1 VTPRGVETEV
11 VVPLGTL
18 TVSNA
23 SVDVDGLAIEVDGHR
38 LEVNGKVTLVGL
50 LPSKVDAHLSGR
62 IAAELLA
69 IAAGEQVADTSG
81 SAPISV
87 SVTGDFANPNI
98 EGTLSFDSPF
108 NVSPRSLRR
117 EVTLGEGRI
126 VFKNHTL
133 TVEGVRGTIDDGTVA
148 VDGMLRLAEWKF
160 ASIDVQA
167 KLSAL
172 KHRVPGVLEVEA
184 NTDFHLYSIGN
195 QLHLTGRVEII
206 DGRYVQEFRITKLLE
221 PVRTR
226 ERSVPFWVGVPML
239 ERLRLSLTVTTTG
252 NFAVATNWASLQLS
266 GNVTISGTP
275 VDPRLAGQ
283 VRVEEGTLHFPGL
296 RPTFDVEGG
305 MVSFAPLEQVS
316 EGTSVDIS
324 GRSLY
329 VDRDER
335 QHNVRMHVYG
345 KLSHLIFD
353 LSTEEGLNAAQT
365 FVLISAGRTSDE
377 VRQQA
382 RGETGQVVPKDTSSS
397 NAGSGVSSDSSSV
410 AGTADRLVKDFASD
424 FLSVMIEEPLKNK
437 FGLDC
442 ARLEIGTESSLAYT
456 CLKFGRLGRV
466 EAEWEY
472 GYQGRTRWRYGFSTK
487 MTNRLSLSYSIER
500 RAQQTD
506 DEENVATQS
515 FELKYRWTVK

>member
-1 VTPRGVETEV
+1 VHFGGKLFQGKFVIDGDAQLVPPDRLSARVDFKRVELDEFTPVAAALGVHGWVSGHVEVALGDKVQASLHITELSASVDGYDERGRPTPVPVESVNEIALEYDGTTARLVEPAHLRTPEGEFSLEGSAGPRALDVALHGEVQLALLEAYTRRYVDKVKGVARADLRVTGSPAAPQVKGTLALTDVHVTPRGVETEV

-335 QHNVRMHVYG
+335 
-345 KLSHLIFD
+345 
-353 LSTEEGLNAAQT
+353 
-365 FVLISAGRTSDE
+365 
-377 VRQQA
+377 
-382 RGETGQVVPKDTSSS
+382 
-397 NAGSGVSSDSSSV
+397 
-410 AGTADRLVKDFASD
+410 
-424 FLSVMIEEPLKNK
+424 
-437 FGLDC
+437 
-442 ARLEIGTESSLAYT
+442 
-456 CLKFGRLGRV
+456 
-466 EAEWEY
+466 
-472 GYQGRTRWRYGFSTK
+472 
-487 MTNRLSLSYSIER
+487 
-500 RAQQTD
+500 
-506 DEENVATQS
+506 
-515 FELKYRWTVK
+515 